1 MTDAPT
7 TELSG
12 STERND
18 ELDPELLD
26 LPDPPKRDRTM
37 TVGLLVF
44 TALASL
50 AMVFALRR
58 DAAYA
63 FAETQTRELGDLN
76 TANASTFVENQYVH
90 GQAMLGAAHAIRYE
104 RPLVEGSFRLMPV
117 MRTGSADMTG
127 AAPSDVWVEVRVPPR
142 GENVRWVPPSSFSG
156 RLVRF
161 ETAGPR
167 HRGLADAV
175 RDATGQ
181 EVPKTAW
188 LLVDGAAPS
197 DARWAVLL
205 VALFVGFAAWNAF
218 ATAKLLRKVET
229 S

>member
-1 MTDAPT
+1 MRLLSEMTEAPT
-7 TELSG
+7 TDL
-12 STERND
+12 TEARE

-50 AMVFALRR
+50 AMVLALRR

-63 FAETQTRELGDLN
+63 FAPESARDIGDLN
-76 TANASTFVENQYVH
+76 SAATEVLVENQYVR
-90 GQAMLGAAHAIRYE
+90 GQAMLGAARAIRYE
-104 RPLVEGSFRLMPV
+104 RPLVSDSFRLMPV
-117 MRTGSADMTG
+117 AGREN
-127 AAPSDVWVEVRVPPR
+127 VWVEVRVPPR
-142 GENVRWVPPSSFSG
+142 GENIRWVPPSQVSG

-161 ETAGPR
+161 DTAGPR

-181 EVPKTAW
+181 EIPKGSW
-188 LLVDGAAPS
+188 LLVDGNAPS
-197 DARWAVLL
+197 DARWAVVL
-205 VALFVGFAAWNAF
+205 VGLFAVFAAWNAF
-218 ATAKLLRKVET
+218 ATAKLLRKVKA
-229 S
+229 